1 MELIAEGVY
10 KTLQKKVILN
20 NINLKLYSGNIYAFI
35 GRNGS
40 GKTMLFRALSGLIKC
55 DSGKIVL
62 DGKVLHKDFS
72 VMPNQGIVL
81 ENAGLYPNL
90 TGKQNLLYLANINH
104 KVGEEDV
111 VKTLQRVGLNPQD
124 KRIYQKYSLGMKQ
137 RLIIA
142 QAIMEKPDIIFL
154 DEPTNSLDENG
165 VNEIR
170 TIIKQERD
178 RGALILLSSHNNDDI
193 KELADKVYKMESG
206 EIKEWN
212 NEKS

>member
-55 DSGKIVL
+55 DCGKFVL

-142 QAIMEKPDIIFL
+142 QAIMEKPDIIFF

-193 KELADKVYKMESG
+193 MELADKVYKIESG

>member
-1 MELIAEGVY
+1 
-10 KTLQKKVILN
+10 
-20 NINLKLYSGNIYAFI
+20 
-35 GRNGS
+35 
-40 GKTMLFRALSGLIKC
+40 
-55 DSGKIVL
+55 
-62 DGKVLHKDFS
+62 
-72 VMPNQGIVL
+72 
-81 ENAGLYPNL
+81 
-90 TGKQNLLYLANINH
+90 
-104 KVGEEDV
+104 
-111 VKTLQRVGLNPQD
+111 
-124 KRIYQKYSLGMKQ
+124 MKQ

-193 KELADKVYKMESG
+193 MELADKVYKMESD

-212 NEKS
+212 NEKYSKTSVQVSQGGTSETFWQRRLS

>member
-1 MELIAEGVY
+1 M
-10 KTLQKKVILN
+10 
-20 NINLKLYSGNIYAFI
+20 
-35 GRNGS
+35 
-40 GKTMLFRALSGLIKC
+40 
-55 DSGKIVL
+55 
-62 DGKVLHKDFS
+62 HKDFS

-124 KRIYQKYSLGMKQ
+124 KRIYQKYSPGMKQ

-142 QAIMEKPDIIFL
+142 QAIMEKPDIIFW

-165 VNEIR
+165 VNENR

-178 RGALILLSSHNNDDI
+178 REALILLSSHNNDDI
-193 KELADKVYKMESG
+193 MELADKVYKMESG

-212 NEKS
+212 NENPEKNVSKEVKEARPKHFGRGGYHEENPFMYIVCLCYCHSRMWNSKR

>member
-1 MELIAEGVY
+1 
-10 KTLQKKVILN
+10 
-20 NINLKLYSGNIYAFI
+20 
-35 GRNGS
+35 
-40 GKTMLFRALSGLIKC
+40 
-55 DSGKIVL
+55 
-62 DGKVLHKDFS
+62 
-72 VMPNQGIVL
+72 MPNQGIVL

-104 KVGEEDV
+104 KVGKEDV

-178 RGALILLSSHNNDDI
+178 SGALILLSNHNNDDI
-193 KELADKVYKMESG
+193 MELADKVYKMESG

>member
-1 MELIAEGVY
+1 M
-10 KTLQKKVILN
+10 
-20 NINLKLYSGNIYAFI
+20 
-35 GRNGS
+35 
-40 GKTMLFRALSGLIKC
+40 
-55 DSGKIVL
+55 
-62 DGKVLHKDFS
+62 HKDFS

-104 KVGEEDV
+104 EVGEEDV

-178 RGALILLSSHNNDDI
+178 RGTLILLSSHNNDDI
-193 KELADKVYKMESG
+193 MESADKVYKMESG

>member
-1 MELIAEGVY
+1 M
-10 KTLQKKVILN
+10 
-20 NINLKLYSGNIYAFI
+20 
-35 GRNGS
+35 
-40 GKTMLFRALSGLIKC
+40 
-55 DSGKIVL
+55 
-62 DGKVLHKDFS
+62 HKDFS

-165 VNEIR
+165 VSEIR

-193 KELADKVYKMESG
+193 MELADKVYKMESG